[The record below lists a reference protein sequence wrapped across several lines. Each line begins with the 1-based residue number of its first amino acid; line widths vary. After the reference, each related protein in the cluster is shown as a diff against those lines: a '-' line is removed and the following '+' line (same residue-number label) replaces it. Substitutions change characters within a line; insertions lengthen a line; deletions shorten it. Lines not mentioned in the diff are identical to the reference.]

1 MGENVYSWS
10 STSIDNGS
18 ADGSIN
24 AIENCPPGVVNDD
37 IRSIMASIAKW
48 RDDYLCRLTSGG
60 SANAQTLTATIS
72 YAPAGMVNG
81 TQLGFKAGFT
91 NTGSVTF
98 NVTPSGGSAFGA
110 KTIVFPSN
118 GATASLLSGMIQA
131 GGRYWL
137 NYDSTAGVFF
147 LMNPTPGILPTT
159 TITGPLTVSQNA
171 VLSGTLTVGQSAT
184 LQANTVVSGTL
195 TVGQSA
201 TLQGNAV
208 VSGSLQAT
216 TFTFASN
223 SGSI

>member
-159 TITGPLTVSQNA
+159 TITGPLTVSQ
-171 VLSGTLTVGQSAT
+171 SAT

-201 TLQGNAV
+201 TLQGSAV
-208 VSGSLQAT
+208 VS
-216 TFTFASN
+216 
-223 SGSI
+223 